1 MAKLFYE
8 FIKDP
13 RSGEVYNVGGG
24 RKNSISLLETI
35 DLIEKITGKRIKYD
49 LGPFREGGHIWWI
62 TNISKAR
69 SHYSNWDIR
78 IGLEKIYKEIY

>member
-8 FIKDP
+8 FIKYP
-13 RSGEVYNVGGG
+13 RLGEVYNVGGG

-49 LGPFREGGHIWWI
+49 LGHLEKEIIFGGLLILAKLGHII
-62 TNISKAR
+62 LTGIL
-69 SHYSNWDIR
+69 
-78 IGLEKIYKEIY
+78 G